1 MTAIPVPFE
10 VAVVRH
16 MEPQPVSTRSPSAVP
31 STGRIGGRTLV
42 HSRQLAWLGPSL
54 KTQAAATRCS
64 QWRVAPAVAGRPGGH
79 MFTSFARRTP
89 SVLRARFA
97 AVSALRDDAGMATAE
112 YAVAT
117 VAACGFGGVL
127 YKLLSSDTV
136 LQLLVDVIKKA
147 FGFIL

>member
-1 MTAIPVPFE
+1 
-10 VAVVRH
+10 
-16 MEPQPVSTRSPSAVP
+16 
-31 STGRIGGRTLV
+31 
-42 HSRQLAWLGPSL
+42 
-54 KTQAAATRCS
+54 
-64 QWRVAPAVAGRPGGH
+64 
-79 MFTSFARRTP
+79 MFRSFARRTP
-89 SVLRARFA
+89 TTLRARLTT
-97 AVSALRDDAGMATAE
+97 LRSRGDDAGMATAE

>member
-1 MTAIPVPFE
+1 
-10 VAVVRH
+10 
-16 MEPQPVSTRSPSAVP
+16 
-31 STGRIGGRTLV
+31 
-42 HSRQLAWLGPSL
+42 
-54 KTQAAATRCS
+54 
-64 QWRVAPAVAGRPGGH
+64 
-79 MFTSFARRTP
+79 MFTSFPRRTP